1 MGAGAPAV
9 KRMSWLHANG
19 PLSQHP
25 DSYYAS
31 LQSPMPLYEPLR
43 GATTADVCVV
53 GGGIT
58 GLSTALHAAQMGQDV
73 IVLEAARFGWGASG
87 RNGGQVGSGFNWDQ
101 RKLEKKLGVEMA
113 AQLWTQVEEA
123 KALTRELIEA
133 HAPEAD
139 YQPGIVHAFS
149 REQEVTGYG
158 EHMAHMANRYG
169 QSLDLWSK
177 DEMAA
182 RLGTQVFAGGVVDM
196 SAGFCN
202 PLAYV
207 AGLVRACEDAGVR
220 LYERSEVHR
229 LTSGLVQTGGGEVRA
244 ANVVH
249 ATNGLGPHL
258 TGRVAAR
265 VLPINNFIAVTE
277 PLGDAAPMT
286 DPIAVADDRFV
297 VNYFWQ
303 TRDGRLVY
311 GGGESYGK
319 RYPTDIATRVRQNL
333 GRVYPEL
340 ADVRFDHAW
349 GGTLAVTAT
358 RLPYV
363 ADLGGG
369 VFAAGGYSG
378 HGLALSGLA
387 GKVLAEA
394 ICGDRTRLG
403 LLGNLPVPALP
414 GGRMFGGLMAT
425 GGMMWAA
432 AMDRLRG

>member
-1 MGAGAPAV
+1 MN
-9 KRMSWLHANG
+9 WLHANG
-19 PLSQHP
+19 SLGQHP

-31 LQSPMPLYEPLR
+31 LLPPMVQYAALR
-43 GATTADVCVV
+43 GVVTADVCVV

-101 RKLEKKLGVEMA
+101 RKLEKKLGIQIA
-113 AQLWTQVEEA
+113 AKLWAQAEEA
-123 KALTRELIEA
+123 KALTRSLIETY
-133 HAPEAD
+133 APDAD
-139 YQPGIVHAFS
+139 YRPGIVHAFS
-149 REQEVTGYG
+149 NTREAAGYA
-158 EHMAHMANRYG
+158 EHVAHMADFYD
-169 QSLDLWSK
+169 QPLSLLSV
-177 DEMAA
+177 EAMAT

-196 SAGFCN
+196 GAGFCN

-207 AGLVRACEDAGVR
+207 AGLVRACEEAGVR
-220 LYERSEVHR
+220 LYERSEVHHLR
-229 LTSGLVQTGGGEVRA
+229 SDAVRTGGGEVRA
-244 ANVVH
+244 ASVVH
-249 ATNGLGPHL
+249 ATNGLGSHL
-258 TGRVAAR
+258 TRRVAAR

-277 PLGDAAPMT
+277 PLGASAPMS

-303 TRDGRLVY
+303 TRDRRLVY

-319 RYPTDIATRVRQNL
+319 RYPSDIATRVRQNL
-333 GRVYPEL
+333 ARVYPEL
-340 ADVRFDHAW
+340 AGVRVDHAW

-363 ADLGGG
+363 ADLGDG

-387 GKVLAEA
+387 GKAIAEA

-403 LLGNLPVPALP
+403 LLGKLPVPALP